1 MKKTKIKSTCS
12 QVIRDKNGRFPKGV
26 SGNPK
31 GNSKFTSVVPL
42 LEALE
47 RKGEKKGKHFWDM
60 VADKCWRSKNDAVLI
75 AVLKKLVPDKVD
87 LGFADY
93 SNEKYKECSGRD
105 LIDKAN
111 ALTKKLTNKL

>member
-1 MKKTKIKSTCS
+1 
-12 QVIRDKNGRFPKGV
+12 
-26 SGNPK
+26 
-31 GNSKFTSVVPL
+31 L

-87 LGFADY
+87 LGLTDY
-93 SNEKYKECSGRD
+93 SNEKYKELTGRE
-105 LIDKAN
+105 LIAKAY
-111 ALTKKLTNKL
+111 ALTGKLAKP